1 MLDFPGNQ
9 KPSGV
14 RLLRARIFTNRR
26 LGTFLFVMAGV
37 AAIDWVIAMVLF
49 RGPAVIIELI
59 LHGET
64 YHTLPPLPQGLIYG
78 LCPGNGYSF
87 LCAPWALFLLI
98 LVAAAVAICAWAN
111 FIRMLSR
118 LGDVTQDSRDRAQA
132 PMFRERILARLP
144 FGLSV
149 VLALGIVFGWWQY
162 IFSPSGFGLLI
173 SMYQVLAL
181 FIPPLFIVISL
192 TTGRYL
198 RRSPEA
204 G

>member
-1 MLDFPGNQ
+1 M
-9 KPSGV
+9 
-14 RLLRARIFTNRR
+14 T
-26 LGTFLFVMAGV
+26 GV
-37 AAIDWVIAMVLF
+37 AVIDWVIAMVLF
-49 RGPAVIIELI
+49 GGPSVIIELI
-59 LHGET
+59 LYGEA

-111 FIRMLSR
+111 FILMLSR

-149 VLALGIVFGWWQY
+149 VLGLGIVFGWWQY
-162 IFSPSGFGLLI
+162 IFSPSGFGWTLYI
-173 SMYQVLAL
+173 WV
-181 FIPPLFIVISL
+181 V
-192 TTGRYL
+192 
-198 RRSPEA
+198 
-204 G
+204 